1 MASDRTPPEDAN
13 PFGYWFDWN
22 QEPPTEPPPE
32 PPSGEPLLTETD
44 TRNLDH
50 FFEAVTANQYNSI
63 TFGEGLNFS
72 DAWNWRDL
80 PPQLMGTAT
89 SFGPQ
94 AGDPLASS
102 PAPSMLSD
110 AASFPGMPPGSHM
123 MGPPPPPPPPPP
135 VASSSSPHVSPYFPQ
150 HRPQQS
156 QSQQPPQSSH
166 PHSNDVLNAAA
177 TLLRN
182 NPSPRGGP
190 TGASEPGLPRQA
202 MGPPVGHLRHQP
214 LEDFRDDAIRASAQS
229 PSNPGAAP
237 DWMYSP
243 QSRRTA
249 RDTVP
254 TTFQWG
260 SDSNFSTAQGYTPGA
275 QKDTV
280 EAMQREQLRLLDS
293 LEVSKSANNTRPSS
307 PVNAQG
313 PPPPADNDTRQ
324 QAALPKAPEDTEA
337 PPRKRRKSRISLD
350 RSQEQGDGGEQQAS
364 PAKLG
369 RPIKYKVGL
378 AGEASPP
385 AKGVSGGGKKKR
397 GASSAA
403 KPPRENLSEE
413 QKRENHIKSEQ
424 KRRTLIKEGF
434 NDISDLVPA
443 LRGGGFSKSTM
454 LTIASEWLDELL
466 QGNEALAK
474 QLNDSAGS

>member
-1 MASDRTPPEDAN
+1 
-13 PFGYWFDWN
+13 
-22 QEPPTEPPPE
+22 
-32 PPSGEPLLTETD
+32 
-44 TRNLDH
+44 
-50 FFEAVTANQYNSI
+50 
-63 TFGEGLNFS
+63 
-72 DAWNWRDL
+72 
-80 PPQLMGTAT
+80 MGTAT

-94 AGDPLASS
+94 AGDPLGPPS
-102 PAPSMLSD
+102 APSMPSD
-110 AASFPGMPPGSHM
+110 SAGFPGMLPGSHM
-123 MGPPPPPPPPPP
+123 MGPPPPPPP
-135 VASSSSPHVSPYFPQ
+135 VASSSPYFQQ
-150 HRPQQS
+150 HRQQQS
-156 QSQQPPQSSH
+156 QQSQQPPQSSH
-166 PHSNDVLNAAA
+166 HHSNDILDAAA

-190 TGASEPGLPRQA
+190 TGASESTLPRQT

-214 LEDFRDDAIRASAQS
+214 LEDFRDETRRASAQN
-229 PSNPGAAP
+229 PSNPGAGP

-243 QSRRTA
+243 QGRRTA
-249 RDTVP
+249 RDTLP

-260 SDSNFSTAQGYTPGA
+260 SDSNFSTAQGYTPGTH
-275 QKDTV
+275 KETV

-313 PPPPADNDTRQ
+313 APPPADNHARQ
-324 QAALPKAPEDTEA
+324 QAAPLKVPEDSEA
-337 PPRKRRKSRISLD
+337 PPRKRRKSRVNLD
-350 RSQEQGDGGEQQAS
+350 RSKEQGDRGEQQ
-364 PAKLG
+364 PTPTKLG
-369 RPIKYKVGL
+369 RPIKYKVEP
-378 AGEASPP
+378 ADEPSPP
-385 AKGVSGGGKKKR
+385 VKVVSGGGRKKR
-397 GASSAA
+397 GASIAA

-474 QLNDSAGS
+474 QLNPSS